1 MNFQPRILYAG
12 KPSSVRVK
20 QTFLDMQSPPNLLP
34 ILPFKK
40 LFIAKQMLYKMKS
53 INQERR
59 IQETRDST
67 QK

>member
-1 MNFQPRILYAG
+1 MNYQLRILYAG

-20 QTFLDMQSPPNLLP
+20 QTFLDVQSPPNLLP

-40 LFIAKQMLYKMKS
+40 LFIATQMFYKLKS

-59 IQETRDST
+59 KETRDST

>member
-1 MNFQPRILYAG
+1 MNYQLRILYAG

-20 QTFLDMQSPPNLLP
+20 QTFLDVQSPLNLLP

-40 LFIAKQMLYKMKS
+40 LFIAKQMFYKMKS

-59 IQETRDST
+59 KETRDST